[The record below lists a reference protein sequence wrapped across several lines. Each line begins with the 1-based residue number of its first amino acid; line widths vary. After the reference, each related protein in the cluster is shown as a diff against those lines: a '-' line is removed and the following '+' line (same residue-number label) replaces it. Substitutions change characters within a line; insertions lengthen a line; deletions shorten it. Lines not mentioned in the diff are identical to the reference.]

1 MMDFPSFCLTSH
13 GQGCAIEEEG
23 GGDDKED
30 RRVKK
35 LVKDGDSF
43 CEASGE
49 DDVLVKIALVMGDF
63 S

>member
-43 CEASGE
+43 SQ
-49 DDVLVKIALVMGDF
+49 VSSF
-63 S
+63 W